1 MFNKEK
7 FLALCNEWS
16 KNTLMETLEIEYIDA
31 GEDFLKAKMPVNSR
45 VHQPMGLLHGGA
57 TVALAE
63 SVGSAASLMFIN
75 PEKQEVRGIEISA
88 NHLRSNSGM
97 QYKHSVKSTVEGA
110 QNKMD
115 VALAACAAVLK
126 DQSANRLIHGHTHLP
141 AHHQESMHDQ
151 AWQRWVL
158 SDWDLDHPVSER
170 PRASALMINEYG
182 VSYTDLIKN

>member
-45 VHQPMGLLHGGA
+45 VHQPIGLLHGGA

-88 NHLRSNSGM
+88 NHLRS
-97 QYKHSVKSTVEGA
+97 KREGVVFCTA
-110 QNKMD
+110 KIIHKGASIHLWEIKIVDENDK
-115 VALAACAAVLK
+115 
-126 DQSANRLIHGHTHLP
+126 LISLCKL
-141 AHHQESMHDQ
+141 SNM
-151 AWQRWVL
+151 VL
-158 SDWDLDHPVSER
+158 SRRD
-170 PRASALMINEYG
+170 
-182 VSYTDLIKN
+182 KK